1 MDIVVETQG
10 NHYEVPS
17 TQLELNFLFMT
28 KFSDLTFIT
37 NEEGEHNLLERFKIL
52 IGDTKF
58 FDVLV
63 GYFRTSGFFQL
74 YESLESITKI
84 RILVGLNVDQGTYEL
99 IGNSNVHGLNA
110 DSSKQT
116 KLKLKEQTI
125 SEIEKSD
132 DSYKTEVGI
141 NKFLEFLESGKLEF
155 RAYPKANIHSKVY
168 ISRFSEDDRD
178 YGRVITGSSNFSAA
192 GLVDNLEFNVEL
204 KNSSDVKFALERFE
218 KLWAESV
225 DITKDYVET
234 VRKETWL
241 NNSITPY
248 EIYLKVLYEWF
259 GGDLDLDEDD
269 MGEDLYLPE
278 DFRKLNYQLQAVSS
292 ALKILDAYNGVFLS
306 DVVGLGKTFISAL
319 LARKLP
325 GKKLV
330 VCPPVL
336 KEYWEET
343 FRDFGV
349 RGTAFVSHGK
359 LDHVTRK
366 GIQYDYVIVD
376 EAHRFR
382 NEKTQ
387 GYEKL
392 HRICWGKKVILVS
405 ATPLNNKIDDIYS
418 QLKLFQVPRKST
430 IPGIPNLE
438 DYFSD
443 LRRWLADYQE
453 TELEY
458 ATALRKTYQDVRD
471 RLLRHVM
478 VRRTRGEIQEYFP
491 EDLDTQTFP
500 EIGDPQRMIYQFR
513 GGVDLVFNETTYL
526 LKQIRYSR
534 YIPLIYLK
542 EDPSEFVKQSQLNIG
557 GFMKAVLVK
566 RLESSF
572 YAFGKTVKRFIS
584 SYEKF
589 IRMYEKGT
597 VYVGKGVNILDYLD
611 DDNVD
616 QLLALVD
623 DQGASMVK
631 AYDSQIFK
639 EEFPVHLAEDLR
651 LLKRIQSMWD
661 KVKEDPKLDQ
671 FICDLKNDGV
681 LAGNK
686 LLIFT
691 ESKETG
697 DYLYDNL
704 EKIYSRNVMFY
715 SSEGG
720 VYMRKRMSVNSAR
733 SLINENFDPN
743 NYNAKD
749 DLRILVTTDV
759 LSEGTNLHRSNT
771 VINYDLPW
779 NPTKV
784 MQRVGRINR
793 LGTKH
798 SSLYVYNFF
807 PTSEA
812 DEHLG
817 LKDNIKEKIKAFHE
831 VLGEDAKYLTN
842 EEAPGGWRLF
852 GNSLYDQLGDKRNYE
867 DAEEELGA
875 DLEYIRLLQE
885 VKDNDPS
892 LFRKIERLPLKARS
906 GRHYSGESDGLITF
920 FRKGGLK
927 KFLVTD
933 GSGTRDLSFFE
944 AVDYF
949 KCKRETPRVRPL
961 LDSYYRL
968 LQINKEGF
976 RSFTSVGHRVKGR
989 HKGMSNE
996 NYILK
1001 RLKAEIT
1008 RLGVDLT
1015 MEEERIIRQS
1025 ITALEYGVVPK
1036 RTIQKLKKLIEKENN
1051 PVEIVS
1057 ILENTKLDHLLKNNL
1072 LNHTEAT
1079 ETSQIVLSQY
1089 LFSGG

>member
-1 MDIVVETQG
+1 
-10 NHYEVPS
+10 
-17 TQLELNFLFMT
+17 
-28 KFSDLTFIT
+28 
-37 NEEGEHNLLERFKIL
+37 
-52 IGDTKF
+52 
-58 FDVLV
+58 
-63 GYFRTSGFFQL
+63 
-74 YESLESITKI
+74 
-84 RILVGLNVDQGTYEL
+84 
-99 IGNSNVHGLNA
+99 
-110 DSSKQT
+110 
-116 KLKLKEQTI
+116 
-125 SEIEKSD
+125 
-132 DSYKTEVGI
+132 
-141 NKFLEFLESGKLEF
+141 
-155 RAYPKANIHSKVY
+155 
-168 ISRFSEDDRD
+168 
-178 YGRVITGSSNFSAA
+178 
-192 GLVDNLEFNVEL
+192 
-204 KNSSDVKFALERFE
+204 
-218 KLWAESV
+218 
-225 DITKDYVET
+225 
-234 VRKETWL
+234 
-241 NNSITPY
+241 
-248 EIYLKVLYEWF
+248 
-259 GGDLDLDEDD
+259 
-269 MGEDLYLPE
+269 
-278 DFRKLNYQLQAVSS
+278 
-292 ALKILDAYNGVFLS
+292 
-306 DVVGLGKTFISAL
+306 
-319 LARKLP
+319 
-325 GKKLV
+325 
-330 VCPPVL
+330 
-336 KEYWEET
+336 
-343 FRDFGV
+343 
-349 RGTAFVSHGK
+349 
-359 LDHVTRK
+359 
-366 GIQYDYVIVD
+366 
-376 EAHRFR
+376 
-382 NEKTQ
+382 
-387 GYEKL
+387 
-392 HRICWGKKVILVS
+392 
-405 ATPLNNKIDDIYS
+405 
-418 QLKLFQVPRKST
+418 
-430 IPGIPNLE
+430 
-438 DYFSD
+438 
-443 LRRWLADYQE
+443 
-453 TELEY
+453 
-458 ATALRKTYQDVRD
+458 
-471 RLLRHVM
+471 
-478 VRRTRGEIQEYFP
+478 
-491 EDLDTQTFP
+491 
-500 EIGDPQRMIYQFR
+500 
-513 GGVDLVFNETTYL
+513 
-526 LKQIRYSR
+526 
-534 YIPLIYLK
+534 
-542 EDPSEFVKQSQLNIG
+542 
-557 GFMKAVLVK
+557 
-566 RLESSF
+566 
-572 YAFGKTVKRFIS
+572 
-584 SYEKF
+584 
-589 IRMYEKGT
+589 
-597 VYVGKGVNILDYLD
+597 
-611 DDNVD
+611 
-616 QLLALVD
+616 
-623 DQGASMVK
+623 
-631 AYDSQIFK
+631 
-639 EEFPVHLAEDLR
+639 
-651 LLKRIQSMWD
+651 
-661 KVKEDPKLDQ
+661 
-671 FICDLKNDGV
+671 
-681 LAGNK
+681 
-686 LLIFT
+686 
-691 ESKETG
+691 
-697 DYLYDNL
+697 
-704 EKIYSRNVMFY
+704 
-715 SSEGG
+715 
-720 VYMRKRMSVNSAR
+720 MRKRMSVNSAR